1 MLFTTA
7 LATRTPFIS
16 HTLYNWDSINF
27 ALGLEN
33 FSVAYILYI
42 ALGRILQALL
52 GDPNSALVAISIFGG
67 AAAVAVMYLVG
78 NSIFNRTT
86 GLVAAI
92 LVLFP
97 PWPGSTARSPCPMV
111 SKCCWLQWSPG

>member
-16 HTLYNWDSINF
+16 HSLYNWDSVNF

-33 FSVAYILYI
+33 FSVADHQPHAPGYILYI
-42 ALGRILQALL
+42 ALGRIMQAIL
-52 GDPNSALVAISIFGG
+52 GNPNSALVAISVFGG
-67 AAAVAVMYLVG
+67 AAAVAAIYLVG
-78 NSIFNRTT
+78 NSLFNRAT

-92 LVLFP
+92 ILLF
-97 PWPGSTARSPCPMV
+97 SP
-111 SKCCWLQWSPG
+111 LA